1 MIDESIMIKSIN
13 ESTMEKEQLKLKM
26 FEMLI
31 RACIGTPITDEDSDH
46 VFNELNEQFE
56 LFKKQHEN
64 SMDTTHDSTKIIDY
78 FKPQY
83 SKLKQGAHYWFFSS
97 IQMSDLI
104 KENQVLF
111 KLAGKLTSTQMNKII
126 DPQLNLTQQRIT
138 RWTVLLFGSALAI
151 PLGLSALTR
160 LDQPLINVV
169 IHHITQFTQAPL
181 WSLDTALMTLA
192 LMLIPCLP
200 YILRNAQKIDH
211 LHAIKDMYSYL
222 EQLSISDQILHTHS
236 GNLEASSHPQLTSP
250 DQARR
255 SNGINDPLRLSDSN
269 QKKPN

>member
-1 MIDESIMIKSIN
+1 
-13 ESTMEKEQLKLKM
+13 M

-31 RACIGTPITDEDSDH
+31 RACIGTPITDDDSDH
-46 VFNELNEQFE
+46 VFNELNKQFE
-56 LFKKQHEN
+56 LFKKQDET
-64 SMDTTHDSTKIIDY
+64 SKDTTHDSTAIIDY
-78 FKPQY
+78 FKQQY
-83 SKLKQGAHYWFFSS
+83 SKLKQEARYWFFSS
-97 IQMSDLI
+97 IQMSALI
-104 KENQVLF
+104 KENQVL
-111 KLAGKLTSTQMNKII
+111 LNLVETLTSAQMNEIV

-151 PLGLSALTR
+151 PLGLSALER

-211 LHAIKDMYSYL
+211 LHAIKDMYSHSGKL
-222 EQLSISDQILHTHS
+222 VISDQTLNIDS
-236 GNLEASSHPQLTSP
+236 KNLEASSNSQFASP
-250 DQARR
+250 NQARR
-255 SNGINDPLRLSDSN
+255 SNEIKDQLRPSDSN
-269 QKKPN
+269 QKNLIE